1 MQAKVLYSIILI
13 GLICAGAGC
22 LSPNSRP
29 EFPAASSNTAGNHDA
44 VLERFVAADY
54 NATALN
60 VSISSWQVKWV
71 NSTALIINAAGKQAG
86 TNNNVSIS
94 KTVKRFASMN
104 DANDTMRAYDLSN
117 YAQVPNGNATSAL
130 YAKAVGKDA
139 AVFRAYEKTT
149 RSSSSLT
156 LAPSLTLA
164 RVTQFND
171 IIAISD
177 TTIVQT
183 PTPTPT
189 PTALP
194 RSPSPTA
201 TAAPPQAPTPE
212 PTASPSATPKPGF
225 WQTLFPWLYP
235 NG

>member
-104 DANDTMRAYDLSN
+104 DAPTISAIMPKYQTAMRLRRFTRKQSGRM
-117 YAQVPNGNATSAL
+117 PL
-130 YAKAVGKDA
+130 Y
-139 AVFRAYEKTT
+139 
-149 RSSSSLT
+149 L
-156 LAPSLTLA
+156 
-164 RVTQFND
+164 
-171 IIAISD
+171 
-177 TTIVQT
+177 
-183 PTPTPT
+183 
-189 PTALP
+189 
-194 RSPSPTA
+194 
-201 TAAPPQAPTPE
+201 E
-212 PTASPSATPKPGF
+212 PTRRRLEALQA
-225 WQTLFPWLYP
+225 
-235 NG
+235 

>member
-29 EFPAASSNTAGNHDA
+29 EFPTASSNGAGNHDA

-60 VSISSWQVKWV
+60 VTISSWQVKWV

-94 KTVKRFASMN
+94 KTVKRFPSLN

-130 YAKAVGKDA
+130 YAKAVGKNA

-156 LAPSLTLA
+156 LA
-164 RVTQFND
+164 RVMQFND

-183 PTPTPT
+183 PTPTPA

-194 RSPSPTA
+194 QSPSA
-201 TAAPPQAPTPE
+201 TPPAAPTQAPTPE
-212 PTASPSATPKPGF
+212 PTAGPSATPKPGF